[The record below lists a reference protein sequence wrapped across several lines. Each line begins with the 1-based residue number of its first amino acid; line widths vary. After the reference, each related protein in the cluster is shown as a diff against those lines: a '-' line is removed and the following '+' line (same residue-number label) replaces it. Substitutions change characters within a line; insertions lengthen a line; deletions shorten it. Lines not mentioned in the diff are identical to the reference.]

1 MATRARTMTFLVALG
16 CCLGCAM
23 RSEPGRLDGS
33 KTAGAEAARVED
45 LMSARD
51 HDRLAAIVAERAA
64 APTDGGY
71 RIGPDDLLEIRIPDL
86 LDAGGRLP
94 TAGLV
99 AATQGVGAA
108 LPTVAE
114 APVFQQGVRVSEHG
128 DVMLPLLGVVPAG
141 GRTPTELAQ
150 DLRGRL
156 KAAGILRDPQVSV
169 NIVEHRSH
177 VVAVVGSVERPG
189 LYPLTRP
196 RATLADLIWA
206 AGGPNKDAGRV
217 VAFVPTTPG
226 TAVVSDAAPDLDQ
239 LAGADPVHVDLD
251 LLLHASGAEAHGLN
265 PQVRPG
271 DLISVSP
278 AGTVQVDGW
287 VDKPGSYPVT
297 RSLTLTGA
305 VAAAGGHLFPADC
318 HRVTVKRVL
327 GAGEQR
333 YFTVDLVQ
341 IADGRA
347 PDLPVADGDVV
358 RLPVSIPLMVPYAG
372 WALVKALVHVGG
384 TLTLF

>member
-1 MATRARTMTFLVALG
+1 MATSARAVIFLMALG
-16 CCLGCAM
+16 CFLGCAM
-23 RSEPGRLDGS
+23 RTNPGGPEGS
-33 KTAGAEAARVED
+33 KTAGSAAARVAD

-86 LDAGGRLP
+86 LDAGARFP
-94 TAGLV
+94 TTGLV

-108 LPTVAE
+108 LPTVSE
-114 APVFQQGVRVSEHG
+114 TPVFQQGVRVSERG

-156 KAAGILRDPQVSV
+156 KAAGILRDPQVTV
-169 NIVEHRSH
+169 TIVEHRSH

-217 VAFVPTTPG
+217 VAFVPASDATP
-226 TAVVSDAAPDLDQ
+226 VVADAAPTIGQ
-239 LAGADPVHVDLD
+239 LSEADPVHVDLD
-251 LLLHASGAEAHGLN
+251 LILHATGAEVRELN

-271 DLISVSP
+271 DLISVSA

-305 VAAAGGHLFPADC
+305 VAAAGGHLFPADR
-318 HRVTVKRVL
+318 HHVTVKRVL

-333 YFTVDLVQ
+333 YFTVDLEQ

-358 RLPVSIPLMVPYAG
+358 RLPVSLPRMVPYGG
-372 WALVKALVHVGG
+372 WALLKAMIHVGG
-384 TLTLF
+384 TVTLF